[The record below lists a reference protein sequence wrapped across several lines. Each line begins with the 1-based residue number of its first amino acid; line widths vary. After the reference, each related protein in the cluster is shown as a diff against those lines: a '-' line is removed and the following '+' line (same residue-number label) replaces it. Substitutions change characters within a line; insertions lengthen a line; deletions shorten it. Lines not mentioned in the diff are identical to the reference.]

1 MEEII
6 KSVIEATD
14 YRIIELVIRGEK
26 RTKVLE
32 VFVDRK
38 EGVNIDELAE
48 ISRELERR
56 IEESHYA
63 GELLK
68 IIVSSPGIDRPFRY
82 IWQLDKHVGRTL
94 WLRLNDGS
102 ELEGKLNAVSDEA
115 GELMILVAP
124 DGKKKSDPVEALIK
138 FKDVKE
144 AKVKISFS
152 KK

>member
-6 KSVIEATD
+6 RSVIEATD

-32 VFVDRK
+32 IFVDRK

-48 ISRELERR
+48 ISRELERK
-56 IEESHYA
+56 IEESNYA
-63 GELLK
+63 GELSK

-94 WLRLNDGS
+94 WVRLNDGR
-102 ELEGKLNAVSDEA
+102 EIEGKLERVSDED
-115 GELMILVAP
+115 GELCILVVP
-124 DGKKKSDPVEALIK
+124 EGKKKSEPVETLIR
-138 FKDVKE
+138 FADMKE
-144 AKVKISFS
+144 AKIKISFS

>member
-6 KSVIEATD
+6 RSVIEATD

-56 IEESHYA
+56 IEESHFA

-68 IIVSSPGIDRPFRY
+68 IIVSSPGIERPFRY
-82 IWQLDKHVGRTL
+82 IWQLDKHIGRTL
-94 WLRLNDGS
+94 WVRLNDGR
-102 ELEGKLNAVSDEA
+102 ELEGKLEIVSDED
-115 GELMILVAP
+115 GELCILIVP
-124 DGKKKSDPVEALIK
+124 EGKKKSEPVETLIR
-138 FKDVKE
+138 FDDMKE
-144 AKVKISFS
+144 AKIKISFS

>member
-6 KSVIEATD
+6 RSVIEATD

-56 IEESHYA
+56 IEESHFA
-63 GELLK
+63 GELSK

-94 WLRLNDGS
+94 WVRLNDGS
-102 ELEGKLNAVSDEA
+102 EIEGKLERVSDED
-115 GELMILVAP
+115 GELCILVAP
-124 DGKKKSDPVEALIK
+124 EGRKKSDPVETLIR
-138 FKDVKE
+138 FDEMKE
-144 AKVKISFS
+144 AKIKISFS

>member
-1 MEEII
+1 MQEII